1 MKNFKRVISVILV
14 LSMLLSVFAVAAFAE
29 DTQQGENT
37 VVPFESDAEYP
48 IVFVTGIGQS
58 YSYFYE
64 NKDDVAEYYETL
76 EKVQNGTA
84 GKNPDGSNVR
94 ETDNATARWNL
105 FCNNFSFAFKEP
117 ATIFAIIRVAI
128 GLLAS
133 QIGINL
139 IPRSAVN
146 YVVKTL
152 FRYNI
157 IDENGK
163 LPENVITP
171 RADCS
176 VAKMT
181 EEQRENF
188 YRAIPC
194 EDVIGGVGEDMIYCF
209 NYSAFS
215 FTYDNA
221 RDLDT
226 FINDVVI
233 PQTGKDKVVLVPM
246 SMGASVVSAYLQD
259 YGKKGQIDKV
269 VSIVGAWNGSD
280 VFADLIEHN
289 FAPDAP
295 DKLYHGLVAGLIG
308 EPWGYLVNF
317 VLRLFPKKTLRSIID
332 EIVDGLVDE
341 LVLKTP
347 SLLALIPAE
356 RYPAIRE
363 KYLADNDDLEYIRNM
378 TDKYYECQTGLKDRL
393 QMLNSDYGVD
403 FYYIAGYGLEFGGS
417 EGSDYEFFKFM
428 GNTIT
433 TNSDEIIQISSTATG
448 ATIIKSA
455 LGQQVNEPADG
466 AILTPDGSVDI
477 STCYFPDHV
486 WLFKNQRHELQHN
499 NIALR
504 LALDLACGKVTD
516 NSDESYAKFNDQRYF
531 RSAKNDIKEIESYI
545 ADGGTL
551 TPEQQ
556 KAYDDAIAVRD
567 SGTANW
573 EEDNKVFDALYDVLV
588 ALGKREAKSPEE
600 ESDGGF
606 LKKADDAVY
615 KIFGAKGFRDLFN
628 KNA

>member
-14 LSMLLSVFAVAAFAE
+14 LSMLLSVFTVAAFAE
-29 DTQQGENT
+29 EQTPASGK
-37 VVPFESDAEYP
+37 SDAEYP

-64 NKDDVAEYYETL
+64 NKDDVAGYYETL
-76 EKVQNGTA
+76 EKVKNGTA
-84 GKNPDGSNVR
+84 GKNADGSNVR

-117 ATIFAIIRVAI
+117 ATIFAIIRVAV

-133 QIGINL
+133 MIGINL

-157 IDENGK
+157 IDKEGN

-176 VAKMT
+176 VAGMT

-188 YRAIPC
+188 YRSIPC
-194 EDVIGGVGEDMIYCF
+194 EDVISGVGEDMIYCF

-215 FTYDNA
+215 FTYNNA
-221 RDLDT
+221 KDLDT
-226 FINDVVI
+226 FINDVVLK
-233 PQTGKDKVVLVPM
+233 QTGKDKVVLVPM

-259 YGKKGQIDKV
+259 YGTKAQVAKV

-289 FAPDAP
+289 FAADAP
-295 DKLYHGLVAGLIG
+295 DKLYHGLVSGLIG
-308 EPWGYLVNF
+308 EPWGYIVNF

-356 RYPAIRE
+356 RYQTIRE
-363 KYLADNDDLEYIRNM
+363 KYLAPNEDLKYIMDM
-378 TDKYYECQTGLKDRL
+378 TDKYYECQAGLEERL
-393 QMLNSDYGVD
+393 KMLNSEYGVE

-417 EGSDYEFFKFM
+417 EDSDYEFFKFM
-428 GNTIT
+428 GTTTT

-448 ATIIKSA
+448 ATVVKSA
-455 LGQQVNEPADG
+455 LGTQVSQPG
-466 AILTPDGSVDI
+466 ANAVLTPDGSVDI
-477 STCYFPDHV
+477 STCYFPTHV

-504 LALDLACGKVTD
+504 LALDLACGVVSD
-516 NSDESYAKFNDQRYF
+516 NSDTAYAKFNDQRYF
-531 RSAKNDIKEIESYI
+531 RSAKSNLKEIDDYI
-545 ADGGTL
+545 ANGGTL
-551 TPEQQ
+551 TADQQ

-573 EEDNKVFDALYDVLV
+573 EEDNKVFDALYNVLV
-588 ALGKREAKSPEE
+588 ELGKKEAKTPSG

-615 KIFGAKGFRDLFN
+615 KVFGAKGFRDILN
-628 KNA
+628 PTYW